1 MMRFTVIAV
10 GRAKSGILRRLWQDY
25 ADRMHPP
32 VRLKEIDDRRP
43 GSTDERR
50 RREAAALLAA
60 VPSAARIVALDER
73 GQDLSSPQI
82 AKHLGTWRDAGQADV
97 AFILGGADGLDESVR
112 AAAHLILAM
121 GRQTWPHMLARAM
134 VIEQIYRAQQI
145 LSGHPYHRD

>member
-73 GQDLSSPQI
+73 GQDLSSSQI
-82 AKHLGTWRDAGQADV
+82 AKHLAYLTG
-97 AFILGGADGLDESVR
+97 
-112 AAAHLILAM
+112 
-121 GRQTWPHMLARAM
+121 
-134 VIEQIYRAQQI
+134 
-145 LSGHPYHRD
+145 